1 MAVEITPNT
10 PNKVTVSTG
19 DKTLTIV
26 KSNENNLSRTI
37 KETSVVNVVTN
48 GPQGEKGGFKPSI
61 SEDTRVTGSL
71 IVSSSNVDFTNTT
84 GISGSFF
91 TGSFIGIF
99 KGALSSSVQIGAEI
113 TGAFTDV
120 SSSIST
126 RITNLKTDSGSFS
139 TRLTTAES
147 ELGNTLL
154 SGSAQIASDIS
165 GSLGVNATLIRSL
178 TESSITGSF
187 TSLSSSL
194 ETRIQP
200 VEKGGGVGTGLAVQY
215 SLSASNQDIG
225 SSDETIVFDSTPE
238 FSSSVSY
245 TDVHDVNGT
254 SSDFY
259 IAFKENSFL
268 TINMNSSI
276 EANGADFRIQMKAEK
291 STDKGSSY
299 VLVPGSLHNLS
310 FSSDLPDFYSYGY
323 SCAGY
328 FPSESRLRI
337 RAKKTGQFASMIS
350 GSNGTTNLLI
360 TRV

>member
-1 MAVEITPNT
+1 MPSWKKIIVSGSNAVLNE
-10 PNKVTVSTG
+10 VTS
-19 DKTLTIV
+19 
-26 KSNENNLSRTI
+26 S
-37 KETSVVNVVTN
+37 
-48 GPQGEKGGFKPSI
+48 GGFKGDGSGITGVTAASVTYANVSGKPALI
-61 SEDTRVTGSL
+61 SGSAQL
-71 IVSSSNVDFTNTT
+71 ATS
-84 GISGSFF
+84 ISGSF
-91 TGSFIGIF
+91 TS
-99 KGALSSSVQIGAEI
+99 
-113 TGAFTDV
+113 V
-120 SSSIST
+120 SSSLAS
-126 RITNLKTDSGSFS
+126 
-139 TRLTTAES
+139 RLTTAES

-178 TESSITGSF
+178 TESSITGSS

-225 SSDETIVFDSTPE
+225 SSDETVVFDSTPE
-238 FSSSVSY
+238 FSSSVNY